1 MWTDVLM
8 CFQMFWVE
16 FVIAPWRDPGSLHTK
31 YKSNEFKKVS
41 NIFQHSIYRSKV
53 KNEKTAADG

>member
-1 MWTDVLM
+1 M

-16 FVIAPWRDPGSLHTK
+16 FVIVPWRDPGSLHTK